1 MANGEFAARKL
12 LRQRRHQR
20 LLKKWY
26 KRKVFKLKQ
35 KYDALGM
42 NPRAKALV
50 LQKFILDQKQ
60 PNSGKIKCV
69 KVQLLKNNKVVG
81 AFVPFDGS
89 INFID
94 EHDEVTIEGLGGSQ
108 RGQLGAIPGLKY
120 KVVEVNGVNL
130 WLVRSGK
137 KEKPK
142 R

>member
-69 KVQLLKNNKVVG
+69 KVQLIKNNKVVG

>member
-12 LRQRRHQR
+12 IRQRRHQR

-26 KRKVFKLKQ
+26 KRKVLKLKQ
-35 KYDALGM
+35 KYDALG
-42 NPRAKALV
+42 NTPRAKALV

-69 KVQLLKNNKVVG
+69 KVQLIKNNKVVG
-81 AFVPFDGS
+81 AFVPGDGS

-120 KVVEVNGVNL
+120 KVSEVNGVNL